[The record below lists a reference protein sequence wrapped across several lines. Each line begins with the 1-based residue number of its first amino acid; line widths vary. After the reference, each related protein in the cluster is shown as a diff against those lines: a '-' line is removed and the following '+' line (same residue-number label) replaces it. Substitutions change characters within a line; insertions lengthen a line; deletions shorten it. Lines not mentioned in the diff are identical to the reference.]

1 LALVGRE
8 IPPTR
13 TLEWLERLCE
23 RELVVRRRDSR
34 FAGEEELAFRHA
46 LLREGAYA
54 MLTDE
59 DRALGHGLAA
69 EWLEARGEADPLL
82 LAGHY
87 ERSGEPARAARH
99 YLAAAEI
106 AHRTGDPATWL
117 VHVERG
123 LACGATGEM
132 RVTMLGLLCEAYS
145 WRRQTRA
152 AIAHADEL
160 LRLAPPGS
168 VPWVQGAFVHVS
180 DAMLRG
186 DFAALLGA
194 LERVARVEPSL
205 EAASALGLALT
216 TGISMLDLG
225 AAVDAAAPLVAR
237 LHALDERY
245 GERDPLLGG
254 WVAVFHASRDAAF
267 DNDPWSGLRQSH
279 LACELFAQ
287 TSHRH
292 GLDGARALRGM
303 NLWLL
308 GQPDAAEPDLS
319 AAVAAALTLSVGTA
333 YPFFCLADLESA
345 RGATDRAVAAAVR
358 LVDLGQA
365 RGVSL
370 DEGRGRWALA
380 RVLARA
386 DDLEAAAREASA
398 ALELLRGVRLDH
410 PGILATAAS
419 IRLRRGDIE
428 GALGD
433 AARAAEMSASQRAVA
448 FFQQSFIRLTHAE
461 CLHAAGRADEA
472 RVAIAEAR
480 TRILGVAEKIPERAA
495 RASFV
500 EVVPEN
506 ARTLALAR
514 QWLGD
519 LPSAG

>member
-1 LALVGRE
+1 
-8 IPPTR
+8 
-13 TLEWLERLCE
+13 
-23 RELVVRRRDSR
+23 
-34 FAGEEELAFRHA
+34 
-46 LLREGAYA
+46 
-54 MLTDE
+54 
-59 DRALGHGLAA
+59 
-69 EWLEARGEADPLL
+69 
-82 LAGHY
+82 
-87 ERSGEPARAARH
+87 
-99 YLAAAEI
+99 
-106 AHRTGDPATWL
+106 
-117 VHVERG
+117 
-123 LACGATGEM
+123 
-132 RVTMLGLLCEAYS
+132 
-145 WRRQTRA
+145 
-152 AIAHADEL
+152 
-160 LRLAPPGS
+160 
-168 VPWVQGAFVHVS
+168 
-180 DAMLRG
+180 
-186 DFAALLGA
+186 
-194 LERVARVEPSL
+194 
-205 EAASALGLALT
+205 
-216 TGISMLDLG
+216 MLDLG
-225 AAVDAAAPLVAR
+225 G
-237 LHALDERY
+237 ALDQAALLVERVH
-245 GERDPLLGG
+245 GLAERHGARDPVLGG
-254 WVAVFHASRDAAF
+254 WMAMLHAFRDAALVS
-267 DNDPWSGLRQSH
+267 DPWSGLRHSR
-279 LACELFAQ
+279 LACAIFEEIG
-287 TSHRH
+287 H
-292 GLDGARALRGM
+292 GRGLGTARAMRGM
-303 NLWLL
+303 NLWFV
-308 GQPDAAEPDLS
+308 GQKDEAERDLS
-319 AAVAAALTLSVGTA
+319 PAVAAAIEMGVATA